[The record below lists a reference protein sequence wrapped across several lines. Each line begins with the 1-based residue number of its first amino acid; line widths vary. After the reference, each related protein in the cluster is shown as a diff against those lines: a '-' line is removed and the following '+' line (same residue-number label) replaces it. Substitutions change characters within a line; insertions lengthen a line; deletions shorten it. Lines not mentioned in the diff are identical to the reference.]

1 MQKIIIE
8 MINKIAETIK
18 ENKDYL
24 TDLDRAIGDGD
35 HGVNLNR
42 GFTKLKEESEKYVE
56 LSNNEIIT
64 KIAMTLISNVGGA
77 SGALYGTAF
86 MKMGIFMKGKENI
99 SKEDI
104 PEIINIGIE
113 GIKMR
118 GKSDI
123 EEKTMLDTLVPFC
136 NYLKENIN
144 KEIKIGLLFSEALE
158 KAKSGRDS
166 TIEMIAKKGRA
177 SYLKERSIGHLD
189 PGAASSYMILET
201 ITEVLRG
208 TGIW

>member
-99 SKEDI
+99 SKKDI

-208 TGIW
+208 NGI

>member
-8 MINKIAETIK
+8 IINKIADVIN

-56 LSNNEIIT
+56 LKNNEIIT

-99 SKEDI
+99 SKKDI

-144 KEIKIGLLFSEALE
+144 KEINIGLLFSEALE

-208 TGIW
+208 KGI

>member
-8 MINKIAETIK
+8 IINKIADVIN

-56 LSNNEIIT
+56 LKNNEIIT

-104 PEIINIGIE
+104 PEIINVGIE

-118 GKSDI
+118 GKSTI

-136 NYLKENIN
+136 DYLKENIN
-144 KEIKIGLLFSEALE
+144 KEIKLGLFFSEALE

-208 TGIW
+208 NGI

>member
-1 MQKIIIE
+1 MQKIIMEI
-8 MINKIAETIK
+8 INRIAEIIY

-35 HGVNLNR
+35 HGINLNR
-42 GFTKLKEESEKYVE
+42 GLLKIKEDAEKYSS
-56 LSNNEIIT
+56 LSDSEISN

-86 MKMGIFMKGKENI
+86 MKMAAYIKDKENI
-99 SKEDI
+99 SKNDI
-104 PEIINIGIE
+104 PNIFSAGIE

-118 GKSDI
+118 GKSDVG
-123 EEKTMLDTLVPFC
+123 EKTMLDTLIPFS
-136 NYLKENIN
+136 NYLKENIK
-144 KEIKIGLLFSEALE
+144 KEEKLNIIFSEALE
-158 KAKSGRDS
+158 KAKEGRDS
-166 TIEMIAKKGRA
+166 TIEMLAKKGRA

-201 ITEVLRG
+201 ITDVLRG
-208 TGIW
+208 KEI

>member
-1 MQKIIIE
+1 MQKIIVEI
-8 MINKIAETIK
+8 INKIAETISK
-18 ENKDYL
+18 NKDYL
-24 TDLDRAIGDGD
+24 TDLDRTIGDGD

-42 GFTKLKEESEKYVE
+42 GFTKLNEESDKYIN
-56 LSNNEIIT
+56 LNDSEIVN

-86 MKMGIFMKGKENI
+86 MKMGIFMKGKDSI

-118 GKSDI
+118 GKSDV
-123 EEKTMLDTLVPFC
+123 EDKTMLDTLVPFC
-136 NYLKENIN
+136 NYLKENNN

-158 KAKSGRDS
+158 KAKEGRDS

-201 ITEVLRG
+201 ITDVLRG
-208 TGIW
+208 KGI

>member
-8 MINKIAETIK
+8 IINKIADVIN

-42 GFTKLKEESEKYVE
+42 GFTKLNEESEKYVE
-56 LSNNEIIT
+56 LKNNEIIT

-99 SKEDI
+99 SKKDI

-144 KEIKIGLLFSEALE
+144 KEINIGLLFSEALE

-208 TGIW
+208 KGI

>member
-42 GFTKLKEESEKYVE
+42 GFTKLNEESEKYVE
-56 LSNNEIIT
+56 LKNNEIIT

-99 SKEDI
+99 SKKDI

-144 KEIKIGLLFSEALE
+144 KEINIGLLFSEALE

-208 TGIW
+208 KGI

>member
-8 MINKIAETIK
+8 IINKIAETIK

-144 KEIKIGLLFSEALE
+144 KEIKVGLLFSEALE

-208 TGIW
+208 NGI